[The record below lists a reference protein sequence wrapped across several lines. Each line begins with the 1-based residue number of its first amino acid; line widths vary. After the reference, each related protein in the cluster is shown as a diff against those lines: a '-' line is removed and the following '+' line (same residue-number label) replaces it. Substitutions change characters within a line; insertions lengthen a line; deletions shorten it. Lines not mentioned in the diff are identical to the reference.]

1 MHGCVTHKEP
11 QNICACCVLSI
22 FKNNDTRHAPLS
34 YNIHQQQRPTPA
46 SAHESAHWYHAPVSS
61 SLFIFSWLVAFSR
74 KTEIHRGWSQ

>member
-1 MHGCVTHKEP
+1 MHSGRDHLVYHISKHPLMHGCVTHKEP

-46 SAHESAHWYHAPVSS
+46 SAHESAH
-61 SLFIFSWLVAFSR
+61 
-74 KTEIHRGWSQ
+74 